1 MNNLKIK
8 IAPIL
13 IGAIF
18 SFLSCTS
25 KSEESFKILP
35 QEFHTYKAPQS
46 NIDSIAFW
54 KNKDESMSHIYV
66 TGKEDGA
73 VHIYDAANGNF
84 LGFVKKDELEHLIA
98 KVDQLE
104 KRIEE
109 LEKKI

>member
-1 MNNLKIK
+1 MMNNLKIK

-66 TGKEDGA
+66 TGKDIDA
-73 VHIYDAANGNF
+73 VHIYDYSTGNF
-84 LGFVKKDELEHLIA
+84 LGYVKNA
-98 KVDQLE
+98 G
-104 KRIEE
+104 IE
-109 LEKKI
+109 